1 MRKLSH
7 LEIVERQKIRQR
19 QPPIPLVVVLDD
31 IRSLH
36 NVGAV
41 FRTADGAGVEKIYL
55 CGVTGAPPQA
65 QIAKTALGAEER
77 VAWEYRKDASSVV
90 RELKE
95 QGYQIVLLEQTD
107 ESVEYD
113 QFVPHGPV
121 CLVVGNEKDGVN
133 EELLSLCDVAMD
145 IHMAGIKNSLN
156 VAVAFGIAAYSLRRH
171 FLKIV
176 LPE

>member
-7 LEIVERQKIRQR
+7 IEIVERQKIRQC
-19 QPPIPLVVVLDD
+19 QPPIPVAVVLDD

-41 FRTADGAGVEKIYL
+41 FRTADGAGVEKIFL

-77 VAWEYRKDASSVV
+77 VAWEYRKDAPSVV
-90 RELKE
+90 REMKE
-95 QGYQIVLLEQTD
+95 KGYHIVLLEQT
-107 ESVEYD
+107 EKSVSFD
-113 QFVPHGPV
+113 QFIPRGPV
-121 CLVVGNEKDGVN
+121 CLVVGNEKEGVN
-133 EELLSLCDVAMD
+133 ENLLSLCDAAMD

-156 VAVAFGIAAYSLRRH
+156 VAVAFGIAVYSLRRH
-171 FLKIV
+171 FIKNCT
-176 LPE
+176 